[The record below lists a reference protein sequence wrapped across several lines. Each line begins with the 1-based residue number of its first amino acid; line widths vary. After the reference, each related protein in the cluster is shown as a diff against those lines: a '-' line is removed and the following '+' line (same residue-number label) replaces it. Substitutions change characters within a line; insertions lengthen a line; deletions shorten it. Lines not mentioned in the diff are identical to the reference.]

1 MQPPRGHRAFD
12 WLSARPIAHR
22 GLHDPTRGVIENTR
36 SAFAAAMVS
45 NYAIEC
51 DIQLTADGEA
61 VVFHDDTLDRLA
73 LAQGPLIART
83 AAELKSIGL
92 RGSTDRI
99 ETLADLLAQVRGR
112 VALIIELKS
121 AWNGNVA
128 LALRALQV
136 LRSYSGPCALMS
148 FDPDLVEALSCEPH
162 IPRGIVAE
170 RVTRPSWQA
179 LPLARRLEL
188 RHLGHWQ
195 RTLPHFISF
204 DATGLPWPPVTQ
216 LRAAGLPVIT
226 WTVRSED
233 EAAAV
238 RRYCDQITF
247 EGFLP

>member
-1 MQPPRGHRAFD
+1 MQPPMGPRAFD
-12 WLSARPIAHR
+12 WLITRPIAHR
-22 GLHDPTRGVIENTR
+22 GLHDAKRGVVENTR
-36 SAFAAAMVS
+36 SAFAAAMAS

-51 DIQLTADGEA
+51 DVQLTADGEA

-83 AAELKSIGL
+83 SAELKSISL

-99 ETLADLLAQVRGR
+99 ETLADLLTQVRGR

-128 LALRALQV
+128 LALRALQA

-148 FDPDLVEALSCEPH
+148 FDPDLIEVLRCAPH

-170 RVTRPSWQA
+170 RVTRSSWQA

-188 RHLGHWQ
+188 RHLRHWQ

-204 DATGLPWPPVTQ
+204 DAGGLPWPPVTQ

>member
-1 MQPPRGHRAFD
+1 MQLPSGPRALD
-12 WLSARPIAHR
+12 WLIAWPIAHR
-22 GLHDPTRGVIENTR
+22 GLHDAKRGIIENTR
-36 SAFAAAMVS
+36 SAFAAAIAS

-51 DIQLTADGEA
+51 DLQLTADGEA

-83 AAELKSIGL
+83 SAELKSIAL
-92 RGSTDRI
+92 RGGTDRI
-99 ETLADLLAQVRGR
+99 GTLADLLAQVQGR

-121 AWNGNVA
+121 AWDGNVA

-136 LRSYSGPCALMS
+136 LQSYSGPCALMS
-148 FDPDLVEALSCEPH
+148 FDPDLVEALRCAPQ

-170 RVTRPSWQA
+170 RVTRSSWQA
-179 LPLARRLEL
+179 LPLTLRLEL
-188 RHLGHWQ
+188 RHFHHWQ

-204 DATGLPWPPVTQ
+204 DAGGLPWPPVTQ
-216 LRAAGLPVIT
+216 LRAAGVPVIT

>member
-1 MQPPRGHRAFD
+1 MQLPSGPRALD
-12 WLSARPIAHR
+12 WLIARPIAHR
-22 GLHDPTRGVIENTR
+22 GLHDPKRGVLENTR
-36 SAFAAAMVS
+36 SAFAAAMAS

-51 DIQLTADGEA
+51 DVQLTADGEA

-83 AAELKSIGL
+83 SAELKSIPL
-92 RGSTDRI
+92 RGSADRI
-99 ETLADLLAQVRGR
+99 ETLTDLLAQVQGR
-112 VALIIELKS
+112 AALIIELKS
-121 AWNGNVA
+121 RWNGNVA

-136 LRSYSGPCALMS
+136 LRPYSGPCALMS
-148 FDPDLVEALSCEPH
+148 FDPDLVEALKCGPD

-188 RHLGHWQ
+188 RHFRHWQ

-204 DATGLPWPPVTQ
+204 DAGGLPWPPVTQ

>member
-1 MQPPRGHRAFD
+1 MQPPTRAFD
-12 WLSARPIAHR
+12 WLIARPIAHR
-22 GLHDPTRGVIENTR
+22 GLHDAKRGVIENTR
-36 SAFAAAMVS
+36 SAFAAAMAS

-51 DIQLTADGEA
+51 DVQLTADGEA

-73 LAQGPLIART
+73 VAQGPLIART
-83 AAELKSIGL
+83 SAELKQVAL

-136 LRSYSGPCALMS
+136 LRSYSGSCALMS
-148 FDPDLVEALSCEPH
+148 FDPDLIEALRCEPQ

-170 RVTRPSWQA
+170 RVTRSSWQA

-188 RHLGHWQ
+188 RHLCHWQ
-195 RTLPHFISF
+195 RTLPDFISF
-204 DATGLPWPPVTQ
+204 DAGGLPWAPVTQ
-216 LRAAGLPVIT
+216 LRAAGLPVVT

-233 EAAAV
+233 EASAV

>member
-12 WLSARPIAHR
+12 WLVARPIAHR
-22 GLHDPTRGVIENTR
+22 GLHDARRGVLENTR

-51 DIQLTADGEA
+51 DVQLAADGEA

-83 AAELKSIGL
+83 SAELKSIGL

-112 VALIIELKS
+112 VALIVELKS

-128 LALRALQV
+128 LALRALQL

-148 FDPDLVEALSCEPH
+148 FDPDLVEALRCAPH

-170 RVTRPSWQA
+170 RVTRASWQA

-188 RHLGHWQ
+188 RHLHHWQ

-204 DATGLPWPPVTQ
+204 DAAGLPWPPVTQ
-216 LRAAGLPVIT
+216 LRAAGLPVMT

>member
-1 MQPPRGHRAFD
+1 MRPPTGCRAFD
-12 WLSARPIAHR
+12 WLIARPIAHR
-22 GLHDPTRGVIENTR
+22 GLHDAKRGVVENTR
-36 SAFAAAMVS
+36 SAFAAALES

-51 DIQLTADGEA
+51 DVQLTADGEA

-73 LAQGPLIART
+73 TAQGPLIART
-83 AAELKSIGL
+83 SAELTSITL

-99 ETLADLLAQVRGR
+99 ETLADLLGEVRGR

-121 AWNGNVA
+121 TWNGNDA
-128 LALRALQV
+128 LALRALQL
-136 LRSYSGPCALMS
+136 LRSYPGPCALMS
-148 FDPDLVEALSCEPH
+148 FDPDLIEVLKCEPR

-170 RVTRPSWQA
+170 RVTRSQWQA

-188 RHLGHWQ
+188 RHLRHWQ
-195 RTLPHFISF
+195 RTLPDFISF
-204 DATGLPWPPVTQ
+204 DAGGLPWPPVTQ